1 MPHASV
7 IQAFPQW
14 GFAVFLCFISIYTGY
29 LWIYVCWSDN
39 TRHLKKSPCQNFL
52 PFQGPNEYSITLKNN
67 QQINRQWMIPDRFTS
82 THLHQKWIR
91 STTQTAVTWPTV
103 VVVVFLVLLQ
113 LRPNL
118 GLILCAPLSWSEVRL
133 RGSFSCFSSCLSSGT
148 SWPWLLRPVTHRAT
162 HLRLWFWPST
172 SRYSS
177 PMNRHDAEPHNCSS
191 ASNLKTNQFTPK
203 TFIPPCVQIV
213 FLSKSAV
220 V

>member
-1 MPHASV
+1 MHLWFKLFQSEDLLFFFVLHQFTLDIFGFTSV
-7 IQAFPQW
+7 GRTIQDIW
-14 GFAVFLCFISIYTGY
+14 RSLLVRISCHFKDQMSTRL
-29 LWIYVCWSDN
+29 LWR
-39 TRHLKKSPCQNFL
+39 T
-52 PFQGPNEYSITLKNN
+52 N

-133 RGSFSCFSSCLSSGT
+133 RGSFSCFSSCLSPGT